1 MAASQG
7 YGLVAKGKDSSL
19 PLKSVSV
26 EARVRGFVLG
36 LSSTLTY
43 SNDSSDPVEVLF
55 RFPLEKSHAVVGL
68 TALIDGRKIKADV
81 REKEEARAQYDDA
94 IASGLSAAL
103 AEEKSGDV
111 FSVTLGNLPPG
122 KEAQIQLQLVGE
134 LGIDAEGGVRFSLP
148 STLKPRYTPVG
159 STDPLA
165 PVSAV
170 EGQQVES
177 GSVSAVSWFHMTVE
191 GAEGVAEVTSPTHS
205 ITVTPKV
212 DADQLEVSLSKE
224 KALGSDLVIL
234 LKMKEPHTPKALVEG
249 GVEKK
254 GEFMSNPAVML
265 NFFPN
270 FANVEAACEFVFVVD
285 RSGSM
290 SGSYIRSARKTLILF
305 LKSLPEGSYFNIVG
319 FGSSYK
325 TLFHETVPYDEQH
338 LEKAIKHAQQ
348 MEADL
353 GGTELLTPLQYIFGK
368 SRSGYSRQ
376 VFVLTDGSVSNTNAC
391 IQQMKS
397 NVKNARCVLIVSIL
411 GKPQLHYQVHI
422 LFKGPSHLRLVCAN
436 CGHSCFVWGSLVL
449 FYQVFTFFFYRC
461 FTFGIGSGAST
472 ALVEGLAQ
480 AGNGTAEFVKEGER
494 MQPKVCN

>member
-1 MAASQG
+1 MAVPQVF
-7 YGLVAKGKDSSL
+7 GLVSKWKDASL

-94 IASGLSAAL
+94 IASGLSAAI

-111 FSVTLGNLPPG
+111 FSVALGNLPPG
-122 KEAQIQLQLVGE
+122 QEAQIQLQLVGE
-134 LGIDAEGGVRFSLP
+134 LSIDVEGGVRFSLP
-148 STLKPRYTPVG
+148 STLKYTPVG
-159 STDPLA
+159 STDPMA
-165 PVSAV
+165 PVPAG
-170 EGQQVES
+170 EEHQV
-177 GSVSAVSWFHMTVE
+177 VSTVSWFHMTVE

-212 DADQLEVSLSKE
+212 DVDQFEVSLSKE

-254 GEFMSNPAVML
+254 GKFMSNPAVML

-270 FANVEAACEFVFVVD
+270 FANIEAACEFVFVVD

-290 SGSYIRSARKTLILF
+290 RGSYIRSARETLVLF
-305 LKSLPEGSYFNIVG
+305 LKSLPEGSYFNIIG

-325 TLFHETVPYDEQH
+325 TLFHDTVPYNKRH

-353 GGTELLTPLQYIFGK
+353 GGTELLTPLEYVFRVK
-368 SRSGYSRQ
+368 PRSGYSRQ
-376 VFVLTDGSVSNTNAC
+376 LFVLTDGSVSNTNAC
-391 IQQMKS
+391 IRQMKR
-397 NVKNARCVLIVSIL
+397 NVKNTRWETL
-411 GKPQLHYQVHI
+411 
-422 LFKGPSHLRLVCAN
+422 
-436 CGHSCFVWGSLVL
+436 
-449 FYQVFTFFFYRC
+449 
-461 FTFGIGSGAST
+461 
-472 ALVEGLAQ
+472 
-480 AGNGTAEFVKEGER
+480 
-494 MQPKVCN
+494 